1 MSQTSDNSPANS
13 YVDEFIA
20 YLRTVRNLSDNTTRA
35 YSVDLASYISWCK
48 REGLDPLQATH
59 RSLRAYLSYLDQAR
73 YSART
78 LNRHLSALRGFYK
91 WLNKEKYLEVD
102 PSLILTSP
110 RTSRRLPQT
119 MSDEDVQK
127 LLLSC
132 DTDTAVGLRDRAILE
147 CMYATG
153 ARISE
158 ISHLDREDVDMSQG
172 VVWSSTSAYC
182 KGEKIVAESKRRESS
197 FCLHK
202 RTSHECRCFA

>member
-48 REGLDPLQATH
+48 REELDPLQATH

-132 DTDTAVGLRDRAILE
+132 DTDTAAGLRDRAILE

-158 ISHLDREDVDMSQG
+158 ISHLDREDVDISQG
-172 VVWSSTSAYC
+172 VVRLFGKGSKERDVPLYKTARDWLEAYMY
-182 KGEKIVAESKRRESS
+182 GA
-197 FCLHK
+197 
-202 RTSHECRCFA
+202 

>member
-48 REGLDPLQATH
+48 REELDPLQATH

-102 PSLILTSP
+102 P
-110 RTSRRLPQT
+110 
-119 MSDEDVQK
+119 
-127 LLLSC
+127 
-132 DTDTAVGLRDRAILE
+132 LE
-147 CMYATG
+147 
-153 ARISE
+153 
-158 ISHLDREDVDMSQG
+158 
-172 VVWSSTSAYC
+172 
-182 KGEKIVAESKRRESS
+182 KPP
-197 FCLHK
+197 
-202 RTSHECRCFA
+202 